1 MPAILCAN
9 PSIHDY
15 SEQETMLSN
24 IQIQK
29 QNAKR
34 EGKLPLAALT
44 THTIT
49 DLDLLIHYY

>member
-1 MPAILCAN
+1 MPSILCAN
-9 PSIHDY
+9 PSISVYDY

-34 EGKLPLAALT
+34 KAKLRRQL
-44 THTIT
+44 
-49 DLDLLIHYY
+49 